1 VSAAAASTPPTT
13 TIATRKSR
21 TMTRRT
27 LPLKLGA
34 VAAALAIGLG
44 ACTSD
49 PTVNG
54 APATGLPATHGSG
67 ERFAGVP
74 GLDESALAAMNK
86 PEYANGRWSISVRD
100 IETGET
106 LVDLDADTMA
116 EPGSAMKSY
125 SVGAAWLEWGP
136 DHTIVTPVKRTGEVV
151 DGTVQGD
158 LVLVGKGDLTMG
170 GRTKPDGTVDFADLD
185 HNDANP
191 LPGATLTPEDPLTG
205 LDDLATQVKRSGIDA
220 VSGQVVVDDR
230 LFQSS
235 LAGEA
240 ITPIVI
246 NQNIIDV
253 TTTPGAVGQVATVAM
268 RPEVAPWTVTSEV
281 ETVAAG
287 SETEIEIDSPA
298 DGQIVV
304 SGTIAA
310 GSDPALKVHVLE
322 DPSTFA
328 RTAFIEALE
337 RAGVTVGGDPLAVN
351 STATLASQDEV
362 EALPTVAELESLPL
376 EEDATYVMKVSYNRG
391 AQTLICLL
399 AVESGSYQPDAS
411 PGTECNRGLRA
422 AAALWREA
430 GMDTTGASV
439 IDGSG
444 LDGNLV
450 TPANQTELQMIMAK
464 RPDAERWRA
473 TLPILGV
480 DGSLASVQPDSP
492 AAGKVHAK
500 TGTLVGGDG
509 FNGRVRLST
518 KALGGVIDAASGR
531 QLAFTIIANQ
541 GFVADIEGVFQ
552 ANDDVGAV
560 AASLQQNL

>member
-1 VSAAAASTPPTT
+1 ML
-13 TIATRKSR
+13 K
-21 TMTRRT
+21 RT
-27 LPLKLGA
+27 LTWGA
-34 VAAALAIGLG
+34 AAAALALGVG
-44 ACTSD
+44 ACTSA

-54 APATGLPATHGSG
+54 APGTGVRPATGESITA
-67 ERFAGVP
+67 VP
-74 GLDESALAAMNK
+74 GLDEAALAAMNT
-86 PEYANGRWSISVRD
+86 PEYANGRWAISVRD
-100 IETGET
+100 IDTGET
-106 LVDLDADTMA
+106 LVDLDADAMA

-136 DHTIVTPVKRTGEVV
+136 DHTVITPVKRTGEVV
-151 DGTVQGD
+151 DATVQGD
-158 LVLVGKGDLTMG
+158 LVLVGKGDLTLG
-170 GRTKPDGTVDFADLD
+170 GRTKPDGTVDFTDLD

-205 LDDLATQVKRSGIDA
+205 LDDLAAQVKGSGIDA

-235 LAGEA
+235 LAGEP
-240 ITPIVI
+240 ITPIIV
-246 NQNIIDV
+246 NQNLIDV
-253 TTTPGAVGQVATVAM
+253 TTTPGAVGATASAVM
-268 RPEVAPWTVTSEV
+268 SPVVAPWTVTSEI

-287 SETEIEIDSPA
+287 GKTEIAIDSPA

-310 GSDPALKVHVLE
+310 DSDPVLKVQILE

-337 RAGVTVGGDPLAVN
+337 RAGVTVGGAPVADN
-351 STATLASQDEV
+351 STAALADQEAID
-362 EALPTVAELESLPL
+362 ALPSVAELESLPL

-391 AQTLICLL
+391 AQTFVCLL
-399 AVESGSYQPDAS
+399 AAASGTYDPEAG
-411 PGTECNRGLRA
+411 PGAECMGGIAHA
-422 AAALWREA
+422 AELWRAA

-464 RPDAERWRA
+464 RPDAERWKS
-473 TLPILGV
+473 TLPVLGV
-480 DGSLASVQPDSP
+480 DGSLATVLPDSP

-509 FNGRVRLST
+509 FNGRLRLST

-531 QLAFTIIANQ
+531 RLAFTIIANQ
-541 GFVADIEGVFQ
+541 GFFAEIEGVFD

-560 AASLQQNL
+560 AASIQQNF